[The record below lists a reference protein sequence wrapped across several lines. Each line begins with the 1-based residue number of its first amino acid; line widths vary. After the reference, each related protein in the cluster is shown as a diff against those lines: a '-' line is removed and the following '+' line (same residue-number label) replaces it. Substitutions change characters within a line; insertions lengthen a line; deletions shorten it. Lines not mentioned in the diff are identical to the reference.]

1 MFCQLHDTHGIAVGM
16 QEGACIVC
24 GQHTAKAKRA
34 HLELIWQILGEPGVG
49 LDACNGDPVGRV
61 AHKDLAHHV
70 QALPGDVQVCGEAVL
85 HPHDPLQPCTVHV
98 NFLAWHLCFVQWNQL
113 ALFTA
118 LHVRTLL
125 PVVGAA
131 ASGT

>member
-1 MFCQLHDTHGIAVGM
+1 MQLPLQLTHWRHAVNCQVLVSYTTHKALLL
-16 QEGACIVC
+16 ACKKVPVLSEYNT
-24 GQHTAKAKRA
+24 QPKQSVY
-34 HLELIWQILGEPGVG
+34 LELVWQILGEPGVG

-98 NFLAWHLCFVQWNQL
+98 TFLA
-113 ALFTA
+113 
-118 LHVRTLL
+118 
-125 PVVGAA
+125 
-131 ASGT
+131 